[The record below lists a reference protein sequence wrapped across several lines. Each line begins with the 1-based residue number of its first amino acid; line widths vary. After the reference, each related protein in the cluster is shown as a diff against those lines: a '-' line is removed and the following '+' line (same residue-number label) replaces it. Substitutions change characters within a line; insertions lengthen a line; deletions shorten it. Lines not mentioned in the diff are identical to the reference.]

1 MPSPFPGM
9 DPYLESQRNW
19 TGFHHGLADEIS
31 AQLNRRVRP
40 AYYARP
46 MTYTTYDVIEI
57 AEPATRVIYPDVGV
71 WNTPSRA
78 ASSAAT
84 SPATAMAI
92 DPPQAQSIARI
103 EAQVRLANVEVRAVG
118 TDRLITAIEIL
129 SPINKRPGRERDK
142 YLRKLSELMRSDVHV
157 MEIDLL
163 RTGQRTPLETP
174 LPEASYY
181 VTLSRE
187 NRRPYVDIW
196 AIQLAQRLPVV
207 GVPLSRP
214 DPDAPLDLGA
224 IVREVYERGGYDV
237 SIDYRQPVPLP
248 TLAETEQLWVNT
260 ILKPYQGK
268 Q

>member
-1 MPSPFPGM
+1 M

-40 AYYARP
+40 TYYARP

-57 AEPATRVIYPDVGV
+57 AEPATRAIYPDVGV
-71 WNTPSRA
+71 WNTPTRA
-78 ASSAAT
+78 AT
-84 SPATAMAI
+84 PALSIAI

-103 EAQVRLANVEVRAVG
+103 ETQVRLANVEVRAVG

-142 YLRKLSELMRSDVHV
+142 YLRKRSELLRSDVHI

-163 RTGQRTPLETP
+163 RAGQRSPLETP
-174 LPEASYY
+174 LPPASYY

-196 AIQLAQRLPVV
+196 AISLQKRLPVLA
-207 GVPLSRP
+207 VPLSRP
-214 DPDAPLDLGA
+214 DPDVPLDLGA
-224 IVREVYERGGYDV
+224 VVHEVYERGGYDV
-237 SIDYRQPVPLP
+237 SIDYRQPVPAPALE
-248 TLAETEQLWVNT
+248 ADDQAWVNKLLQPFQEST
-260 ILKPYQGK
+260 
-268 Q
+268 